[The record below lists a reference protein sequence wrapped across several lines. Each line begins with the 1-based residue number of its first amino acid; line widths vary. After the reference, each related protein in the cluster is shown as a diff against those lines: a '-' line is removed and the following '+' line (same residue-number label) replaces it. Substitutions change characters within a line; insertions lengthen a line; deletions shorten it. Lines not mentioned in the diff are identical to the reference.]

1 MLNFLLKLFY
11 GILVGLGILAIAIFV
26 YQIIVMFITN
36 IPTFSEP
43 SEQLVGISETE
54 NISEIENASDTEL
67 PQTDFQDLI
76 EKCRHERNFSE
87 IQKILKD

>member
-11 GILVGLGILAIAIFV
+11 GILIASGILVIVIFV
-26 YQIIVMFITN
+26 SQIIVMFITN

-43 SEQLVGISETE
+43 SEQLVGVSETE
-54 NISEIENASDTEL
+54 NISEIENVSETEL
-67 PQTDFQDLI
+67 LQTDFQDLI
-76 EKCRHERNFSE
+76 EKCRRERNFSE